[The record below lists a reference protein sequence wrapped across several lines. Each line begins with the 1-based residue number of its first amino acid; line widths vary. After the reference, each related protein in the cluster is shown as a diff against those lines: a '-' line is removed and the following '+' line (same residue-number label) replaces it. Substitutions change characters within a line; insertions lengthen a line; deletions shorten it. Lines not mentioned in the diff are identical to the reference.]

1 MTTLAALEHQW
12 AESCAKL
19 TDAHELVRRLTV
31 QHSSLGARIARMKQA
46 ARRKRDA
53 PCPTTGP
60 ESPSVTTARSATAR
74 SPT

>member
-12 AESCAKL
+12 AESCRQL
-19 TDAHELVRRLTV
+19 TEAHELVRRLTV

-46 ARRKRDA
+46 ARRKRDV

-60 ESPSVTTARSATAR
+60 TSQSDPTDLFATAR

>member
-12 AESCAKL
+12 AESCRQL
-19 TDAHELVRRLTV
+19 GEAHELVRRLTV

-46 ARRKRDA
+46 DRRKRDV

-60 ESPSVTTARSATAR
+60 TNPSHPADRSATGNEH
-74 SPT
+74 T

>member
-19 TDAHELVRRLTV
+19 GEAHELVRRLTV

-60 ESPSVTTARSATAR
+60 TSPSGQTARSAAAKP
-74 SPT
+74 PT

>member
-19 TDAHELVRRLTV
+19 GEAHELVRRLTV
-31 QHSSLGARIARMKQA
+31 QHSSLGARIARAKQA
-46 ARRKRDA
+46 ARRKRDV
-53 PCPTTGP
+53 PCPTTAP
-60 ESPSVTTARSATAR
+60 TCPSAPTDLFAAAK

>member
-12 AESCAKL
+12 AESCARL
-19 TDAHELVRRLTV
+19 DEAQQRVHRLTV

-46 ARRKRDA
+46 ARRKRDV

-60 ESPSVTTARSATAR
+60 TSQSDPTDLFATAR

>member
-19 TDAHELVRRLTV
+19 TEAHELVRRLTV
-31 QHSSLGARIARMKQA
+31 QHSSLGARLARARQA
-46 ARRKRDA
+46 ARRKRIE
-53 PCPTTGP
+53 PCPSTGP
-60 ESPSVTTARSATAR
+60 TSQSDQEAGSVTAR

>member
-19 TDAHELVRRLTV
+19 GEAHELVRRLTV
-31 QHSSLGARIARMKQA
+31 QHSSLGARIARVKQA
-46 ARRKRDA
+46 ARRKRIE

-60 ESPSVTTARSATAR
+60 ESPSVTTDRSATAR

>member
-12 AESCAKL
+12 AESCTRL
-19 TDAHELVRRLTV
+19 TEAHELVRRLTV

-46 ARRKRDA
+46 ARRKRTE

-60 ESPSVTTARSATAR
+60 TCPAHPTDLFAAARP
-74 SPT
+74 PT

>member
-12 AESCAKL
+12 AESCARL
-19 TDAHELVRRLTV
+19 DEAQQRVHRLTV

-46 ARRKRDA
+46 ARRKREA

-60 ESPSVTTARSATAR
+60 TNHSDPTARSVEAKP
-74 SPT
+74 PT